1 MLSHAHYQCHLNKH
15 RLFKKKERKKLMC
28 FNPATSNGVVHD
40 YLQTLQGNAIIISDY
55 HQFYLCMIA
64 TAKKGHRNPQSDI
77 QSDL

>member
-1 MLSHAHYQCHLNKH
+1 
-15 RLFKKKERKKLMC
+15 MC
-28 FNPATSNGVVHD
+28 FNPATLTGVVHD

-55 HQFYLCMIA
+55 HQFYLCLIA